1 MAWAWWTA
9 GAFLLIGW
17 IVLTSHMKV
26 LFGFTRLEGNDDMT
40 LDLHGLYGS
49 LKFRYTIPI
58 LKFKT
63 WLKGIELKSEKVNK
77 NEADLLQDQKQ
88 NITVDKIRQ
97 AFENAKP
104 LIAHCFG
111 FNSWLEGTLS
121 KIRCTSVVWK
131 TSIGIGDAP
140 ETAFVVGLLWS
151 LKSSSLSYVFRRIR
165 LDTQPRLQVMPAF
178 NELQFTTEVQ
188 CRFEIRVGYALLAGI
203 RLLLRIMK
211 VKDGLRVWQKVLF
224 RTEPSNT

>member
-1 MAWAWWTA
+1 MDAEEVWLTNGLGMVDGRGFPANWMDRAYQSYESVIRLYSA
-9 GAFLLIGW
+9 GRQRRYD
-17 IVLTSHMKV
+17 
-26 LFGFTRLEGNDDMT
+26 FGSSRVIRAP
-40 LDLHGLYGS
+40 

-97 AFENAKP
+97 AFENAKL

-151 LKSSSLSYVFRRIR
+151 LKSSLAVLCI
-165 LDTQPRLQVMPAF
+165 PADPPGHPAPASGHACF
-178 NELQFTTEVQ
+178 
-188 CRFEIRVGYALLAGI
+188 
-203 RLLLRIMK
+203 
-211 VKDGLRVWQKVLF
+211 
-224 RTEPSNT
+224 